1 MLALSPEQTNAL
13 VAIKRGRDLRAL
25 ASALTAAFPDVATR
39 AGDRLPT
46 LIEHGIQR
54 GAAFGL
60 LHAVGIARYLA
71 CWFMFGA
78 EFEAKPEGAWARDIL
93 APVRPEGSK
102 VFQLCRRG
110 RELLSRPQAGQVPAA
125 DFEAA
130 IRAMDTALMPRGQ
143 IGSLLPPEKL
153 TLGEPCDIDALDL
166 RVTGPAP
173 QIYKLQ
179 QQGQWQRTPTTE
191 SPQGLTLSNGAPLPA
206 QLHLLAKSLRVR
218 SRAEKVCDHAVHPL
232 LQHAGEQGLQEWRGH
247 KHAADVT
254 LHLSALPAPQGQAVE
269 GSPSLSLLTAAGC
282 GLRENGEPFG
292 EQKTQLAAYP
302 ADQHLLAWKREASSA
317 TARARIERDGQALDA
332 ARWTQGLA
340 DLDKQLKES
349 LARLT
354 TAWERESGV
363 THGRVEA
370 EPQVMTGVA
379 ALTWGWAAAAELAT
393 PPHYRAAGMLDLI
406 VCELKLRL
414 GGELMLAGSQS
425 RLALHV
431 SGSEKLNA
439 TFERKSAAIDMA
451 EAVKTAQC
459 SFRQPFVLH
468 IESIANAEQPALLDQ
483 AGPVAGAVVGSAG
496 LRMRADGPGLEW
508 FCELAIE
515 PVAVRLVVSDPL
527 IGQQTLIRP
536 LLPAMKLVSW
546 RMS

>member
-1 MLALSPEQTNAL
+1 MLALSPEQTQAL

-25 ASALTAAFPDVATR
+25 ASALTASFPEVAAR
-39 AGDRLPT
+39 AGERLPT

-60 LHAVGIARYLA
+60 VHAVGIARYLA

-93 APVRPEGSK
+93 APARPEGSK
-102 VFQLCRRG
+102 VYQLCRRG
-110 RELLSRPQAGQVPAA
+110 REMLARPQPGQMPAA

-130 IRAMDTALMPRGQ
+130 IRALDAALMPRGH

-166 RVTGPAP
+166 RAFGPAP
-173 QIYKLQ
+173 QTYRL
-179 QQGQWQRTPTTE
+179 QQGQWQRTATE
-191 SPQGLTLSNGAPLPA
+191 SPQALTLSNGAPLPA
-206 QLHLLAKSLRVR
+206 QIHLLARSLRVR
-218 SRAEKVCDHAVHPL
+218 TRVEKVCDHAVHPL
-232 LQHAGEQGLQEWRGH
+232 IQHAGEQGLLEWRGH

-254 LHLSALPAPQGQAVE
+254 LHLSALPAPEGQAVE
-269 GSPSLSLLTAAGC
+269 GSPALSLLTAAGC
-282 GLRENGEPFG
+282 GLRETGEPFG
-292 EQKTQLAAYP
+292 EQKTQVAVYP
-302 ADQHLLAWKREASSA
+302 AEQHLLAWRREANVA
-317 TARARIERDGQALDA
+317 ARARIERDGQALDA
-332 ARWTQGLA
+332 ARWTAGLA

-349 LARLT
+349 LARLN

-363 THGRVEA
+363 THGRMEA
-370 EPQVMTGVA
+370 EPQVMCGTA
-379 ALTWGWAAAAELAT
+379 ALSWGWAASSELTT
-393 PPHYRAAGMLDLI
+393 PPHYRVAGMLDLL

-414 GGELMLAGSQS
+414 GGELLLAGSQS

-439 TFERKSAAIDMA
+439 TFERKSAAADIA
-451 EAVKTAQC
+451 EALKPAQC
-459 SFRQPFVLH
+459 TFRQPFILH

-483 AGPVAGAVVGSAG
+483 AGPVAGAIVGSAG
-496 LRMRADGPGLEW
+496 LRMRTDGPGLEW

-515 PVAVRLVVSDPL
+515 AVAVRLIVSDPL

-546 RMS
+546 RLA

>member
-1 MLALSPEQTNAL
+1 MLALSPEQTQAL
-13 VAIKRGRDLRAL
+13 IAIKRGRDLRAL
-25 ASALTAAFPDVATR
+25 ALALSTSFPEVAARV
-39 AGDRLPT
+39 GERLPT

-60 LHAVGIARYLA
+60 AHTVAIARYLA
-71 CWFMFGA
+71 CWCMFGA

-93 APVRPEGSK
+93 APRRPEGSK

-110 RELLSRPQAGQVPAA
+110 RELLARPQAGQMPAA

-166 RVTGPAP
+166 RANGPAP
-173 QIYKLQ
+173 QTYWL
-179 QQGQWQRTPTTE
+179 QQGQWQRMPTE
-191 SPQGLTLSNGAPLPA
+191 APQGLTLSNGAPLPA
-206 QLHLLAKSLRVR
+206 QVHLLAKSLRVR
-218 SRAEKVCDHAVHPL
+218 SRAEKFCDHAVHPL
-232 LQHAGEQGLQEWRGH
+232 IQHAGEQGLQEWRG

-254 LHLSALPAPQGQAVE
+254 LYLSALPAPEGQAVE
-269 GSPSLSLLTAAGC
+269 GSPALSLLTAAGC
-282 GLRENGEPFG
+282 GLRETGEPFG
-292 EQKTQLAAYP
+292 EQKTTIATYP
-302 ADQHLLAWKREASSA
+302 AEQHLLAWKREASA
-317 TARARIERDGQALDA
+317 APRARIERDGQALDA
-332 ARWTQGLA
+332 TRWTTGLA

-363 THGRVEA
+363 THGRMEA
-370 EPQVMTGVA
+370 DPQLMTGVA
-379 ALTWGWAAAAELAT
+379 ALTWGWASAAEIAT
-393 PPHYRAAGMLDLI
+393 PPHYRAAGMLDLL

-431 SGSEKLNA
+431 SASEKLNA
-439 TFERKSAAIDMA
+439 TFERKSAAADMA
-451 EAVKTAQC
+451 EAVKAAQC
-459 SFRQPFVLH
+459 NFRQPFVLH
-468 IESIANAEQPALLDQ
+468 IESIANAEQPSLLDQ
-483 AGPVAGAVVGSAG
+483 AGPVAGAIVGSAG
-496 LRMRADGPGLEW
+496 LRMRTDGPGLEW
-508 FCELAIE
+508 FCELAVE

-527 IGQQTLIRP
+527 IGQQALIRP

-546 RMS
+546 RLS